1 MKEKLFVSIFLISLL
16 ALPIFTMAQST
27 AISDSDLAKMTDTEK
42 ITDLYKATINNQD
55 SISKVLNKM
64 KYGVSVTGTD
74 YDLSQDKNYT
84 VCAKVHDVGT
94 PINNAFCNAQ
104 IFFPN
109 KTVFTSFII
118 PYLNNSRGLYCKSDM
133 LDNVTGVY
141 PVDVECSRPY
151 TSFEEIRY
159 LINEGVIKELHNST
173 SGNINI
179 SSQITALTSTQ
190 GERCSG
196 AIFSEVT
203 EDMGVNYTGY
213 GFLEQI
219 INISMWFQNSGG
231 SESVELSLKFWKT
244 TDSGD
249 VFLGETENT
258 SVSLGTAITKVV
270 FSDLGIEHTFDGTST
285 LTMDFCA
292 RRNGGGTRNIILW
305 YNSTSFDSKFYMIS
319 EEINATVDF
328 VVQGSSELNIKN
340 STFEQNII
348 NNDNTNHFSLLNVL
362 NTNFT
367 TAFNKLDNIY
377 NLLIGH
383 DNNMNSN
390 FTNTN
395 GIINT
400 QFNNLNIN
408 MLGNFTFTN
417 NQIANLSNDM
427 NANFTS
433 INNAITSFTSSL
445 GDIVNQ
451 ILFRMG
457 SAIGIYLGS

>member
-1 MKEKLFVSIFLISLL
+1 MKEKLFVSMFLISIL

-27 AISDSDLAKMTDTEK
+27 VISDSDLTKMTDTEK

-94 PINNAFCNAQ
+94 PINSAFCNAQ

-362 NTNFT
+362 NANFT
-367 TAFNKLDNIY
+367 TAFNKLDQI
-377 NLLIGH
+377 ISMMGGH
-383 DNNMNSN
+383 DA
-390 FTNTN
+390 
-395 GIINT
+395 
-400 QFNNLNIN
+400 N

-417 NQIANLSNDM
+417 SKIDSFSNNM
-427 NANFTS
+427 ASNFTAFNNS
-433 INNAITSFTSSL
+433 ISSQITQLSIDLSAFLNSL
-445 GDIVNQ
+445 LYN
-451 ILFRMG
+451 
-457 SAIGIYLGS
+457 IGRGLGTFIG

>member
-1 MKEKLFVSIFLISLL
+1 MKEKLYVSIIMMSLL

-27 AISDSDLAKMTDTEK
+27 AISDSDLTKMTDTEK

-64 KYGVSVTGTD
+64 KYGISVTGTD
-74 YDLSQDKNYT
+74 YDLSGDINYSLA
-84 VCAKVHDVGT
+84 VKVHDTGI
-94 PINNAFCNAQ
+94 PIINAFCNAQ
-104 IFFPN
+104 IFYPN
-109 KTVFTSFII
+109 NTIFTSFVM
-118 PYLNNSRGLYCKSDM
+118 PYLNNSRGLYYYSNS
-133 LDNVTGVY
+133 LPNITGVY

-151 TSFEEIRY
+151 NSFEEIRY
-159 LINEGVIKELHNST
+159 LINEGIINEFHNST
-173 SGNINI
+173 SGNINL
-179 SSQITALTSTQ
+179 SSQITGLTLNQ

-196 AIFSEVT
+196 EIFSEVT
-203 EDMGVNYTGY
+203 EDMDVFYTGY
-213 GFLEQI
+213 RFLEKI
-219 INISMWFQNSGG
+219 MNISIWFQNSGG
-231 SESVELSLKFWKT
+231 SESVELSLKFWHQ
-244 TDSGD
+244 TDKGQI
-249 VFLGETENT
+249 FIGETENT
-258 SVSLGTAITKVV
+258 SVSLGTAITKVN
-270 FSDLGIEHTFDGTST
+270 FPDLGVEHVFDGTST
-285 LTMDFCA
+285 LAMDFCA
-292 RRNGGGTRNIILW
+292 RRSGGGSRNIILW
-305 YNSTSFDSKFYMIS
+305 YNSTSFDSNFYMIT
-319 EEINATVDF
+319 EKINSTVDF
-328 VVQGSSELNIKN
+328 TVQGSSELNVKN
-340 STFEQNII
+340 SSFEQNII

-377 NLLIGH
+377 NLLMGH

>member
-64 KYGVSVTGTD
+64 KYG
-74 YDLSQDKNYT
+74 

-231 SESVELSLKFWKT
+231 SESVELSLNFYF
-244 TDSGD
+244 DNG
-249 VFLGETENT
+249 FL
-258 SVSLGTAITKVV
+258 
-270 FSDLGIEHTFDGTST
+270 
-285 LTMDFCA
+285 C
-292 RRNGGGTRNIILW
+292 
-305 YNSTSFDSKFYMIS
+305 
-319 EEINATVDF
+319 
-328 VVQGSSELNIKN
+328 
-340 STFEQNII
+340 
-348 NNDNTNHFSLLNVL
+348 
-362 NTNFT
+362 
-367 TAFNKLDNIY
+367 
-377 NLLIGH
+377 
-383 DNNMNSN
+383 
-390 FTNTN
+390 
-395 GIINT
+395 
-400 QFNNLNIN
+400 
-408 MLGNFTFTN
+408 
-417 NQIANLSNDM
+417 
-427 NANFTS
+427 
-433 INNAITSFTSSL
+433 
-445 GDIVNQ
+445 
-451 ILFRMG
+451 
-457 SAIGIYLGS
+457 